1 MTDESAGPPA
11 PAASAESAKEVVH
24 RRLKQ
29 SREVL
34 VWKLDGLSEY
44 DVRRPMT
51 ATGTNLLGLIK
62 HVATWESRYF
72 GEVFGRP
79 FPEPVAR
86 WQDSDGSEMWA
97 AENETRE
104 EIVDFYRRAAA
115 HADATIRELP
125 SDAPGRVPWW
135 PQPEVQ
141 LFAIVVHML
150 DDTTRH
156 AGHAD
161 ILREQIDG
169 RTGFAAAYEEPV
181 DVAAREALRARIEA
195 AARAADKIASAL
207 D

>member
-1 MTDESAGPPA
+1 MTGESAEPPA
-11 PAASAESAKEVVH
+11 SAASAESAKELVH

-79 FPEPVAR
+79 FPEPVPR

-97 AENETRE
+97 AGNETRE

-115 HADATIRELP
+115 HADETIRKLP
-125 SDAPGRVPWW
+125 ADASGRVPWW

-141 LFAIVVHML
+141 LFAIMVHML

-161 ILREQIDG
+161 ILRELIDG

-181 DVAAREALRARIEA
+181 DVAAREALRARIEE
-195 AARAADKIASAL
+195 AARAADKSASAL